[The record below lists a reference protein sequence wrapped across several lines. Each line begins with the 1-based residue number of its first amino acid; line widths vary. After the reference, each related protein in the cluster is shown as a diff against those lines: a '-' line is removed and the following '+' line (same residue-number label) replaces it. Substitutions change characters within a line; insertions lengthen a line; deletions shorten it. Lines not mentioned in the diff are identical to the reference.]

1 MSRELL
7 TDVCLSVLKARFK
20 CDSHR
25 DSCLDS
31 IAVAGLVL
39 DQPYL
44 FKKAVGRMAVAFDEV
59 TNSTLGRLVDLQ
71 ALHIPEESLIDS
83 LTKSGKV
90 DVVHKAMRS
99 FRRGFLEANANRNDS
114 QCEKYVEFWLDDITG
129 KALEQIQITSRAD
142 PRSVVEMIL
151 DRHGKGFRQLMM
163 YQAIRKCVERLAP
176 GCCESIA
183 LVVELLANLQ
193 DAGSSQRYLQTLLD
207 RILSSTTLHFNL
219 RWFADYI
226 GWRAPQAAASYQT
239 SVHWTE
245 ISRGKPSAGPIAGLY
260 NALKPQDR
268 LILLQR
274 MREQAASLSAE
285 QGRQFLLPM
294 LNSLV
299 EVVDPASSMVR
310 ECLQSL
316 FAAYVVETVGQ
327 EPPEPSS
334 WARPD
339 EMARTP
345 SPEVA
350 CISRMNAFL
359 ADATATTLSIKQ
371 DDVPR
376 LQWGFKFF
384 RYFDEE
390 REDHTVVAVT
400 KTKRQWRE
408 QHEAWRKRCTEARN
422 ALSGLPQAK
431 LQECLAT
438 QYDEIVNLGIVRCA
452 GLGEGDPE
460 AGDSG
465 QCERPRKRARVED

>member
-1 MSRELL
+1 GNKMVRSSLKHPLTSTIDELY
-7 TDVCLSVLKARFK
+7 SVNTFA
-20 CDSHR
+20 S
-25 DSCLDS
+25 
-31 IAVAGLVL
+31 
-39 DQPYL
+39 
-44 FKKAVGRMAVAFDEV
+44 
-59 TNSTLGRLVDLQ
+59 
-71 ALHIPEESLIDS
+71 
-83 LTKSGKV
+83 
-90 DVVHKAMRS
+90 
-99 FRRGFLEANANRNDS
+99 
-114 QCEKYVEFWLDDITG
+114 
-129 KALEQIQITSRAD
+129 
-142 PRSVVEMIL
+142 
-151 DRHGKGFRQLMM
+151 MM